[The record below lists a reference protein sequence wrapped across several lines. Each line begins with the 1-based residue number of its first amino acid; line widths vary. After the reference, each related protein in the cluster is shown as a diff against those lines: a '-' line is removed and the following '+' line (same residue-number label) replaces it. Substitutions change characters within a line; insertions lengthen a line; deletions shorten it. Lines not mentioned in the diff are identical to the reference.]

1 MCRRCGPLYADGHG
15 DSDDPQLPVDVR
27 VVARFGSFNFK
38 FIKICVPFPPSALPP
53 GRAGNPVLL
62 KDDDSYSGCQ
72 ETRTYVRRSATYESR
87 VGASRS
93 VHTF

>member
-1 MCRRCGPLYADGHG
+1 MRTDG
-15 DSDDPQLPVDVR
+15 DDPQLPVDVR

-38 FIKICVPFPPSALPP
+38 FIKMCVPFPPRSRR
-53 GRAGNPVLL
+53 RAGNPVLL
-62 KDDDSYSGCQ
+62 KDNDSYSGCQ

>member
-1 MCRRCGPLYADGHG
+1 MRTDG
-15 DSDDPQLPVDVR
+15 DDPQLPVGVR

-38 FIKICVPFPPSALPP
+38 FLKFGALPAALPP